1 MINAQLLVLGKDDII
16 TTPMNNDF
24 AITVKEFDIEKDL
37 IICLTDEAVNE
48 FIKDVEIIRKKRK

>member
-24 AITVKEFDIEKDL
+24 AITVEEFDIEKDL